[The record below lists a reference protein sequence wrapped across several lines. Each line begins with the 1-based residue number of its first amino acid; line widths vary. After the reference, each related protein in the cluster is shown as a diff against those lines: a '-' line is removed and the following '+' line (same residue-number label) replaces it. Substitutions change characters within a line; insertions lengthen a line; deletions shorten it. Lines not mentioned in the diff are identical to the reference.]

1 MTLRASPELS
11 TFVTYLGVCVEV
23 HTQARRARRGR
34 QTTME
39 AVVGEP
45 WVGLVCEWCNVW
57 SKSDDH
63 LLAVFGPSRFLPPTS
78 SSSCP
83 RVLALLSLP
92 TPHTHKDRLPKQGKE
107 NNKELGQALTSSSCF
122 QTTASNGLLHELLMA
137 AQSGFFV
144 AKHSTSTTILCTP
157 PPQDALRQGEGHA
170 GPAAQPRGGERA
182 AL

>member
-1 MTLRASPELS
+1 MFGQKVMIICLQCSAPLASSLPLLLR
-11 TFVTYLGVCVEV
+11 
-23 HTQARRARRGR
+23 
-34 QTTME
+34 
-39 AVVGEP
+39 
-45 WVGLVCEWCNVW
+45 
-57 SKSDDH
+57 
-63 LLAVFGPSRFLPPTS
+63 
-78 SSSCP
+78 

>member
-1 MTLRASPELS
+1 
-11 TFVTYLGVCVEV
+11 
-23 HTQARRARRGR
+23 
-34 QTTME
+34 ME

-63 LLAVFGPSRFLPPTS
+63 LLAVLLCSAPLCFLPPTS

-83 RVLALLSLP
+83 RPSITP
-92 TPHTHKDRLPKQGKE
+92 YTPHTQRQAAQAGQGEQQGAWAGLDIVQLLSDDRIQ
-107 NNKELGQALTSSSCF
+107 CF
-122 QTTASNGLLHELLMA
+122 FHELLMA

-144 AKHSTSTTILCTP
+144 AKPSTPTTILCTP